1 VYQTSSSAAKS
12 GFIHQNTSPE
22 RSTAAESNVHQ
33 VPRDTAT
40 LDADDLLLPELE
52 LAVGV
57 EAEDADPLV
66 PAPEALP
73 EAVTWP
79 AISAKKAWTMNTI
92 LP

>member
-1 VYQTSSSAAKS
+1 V
-12 GFIHQNTSPE
+12 
-22 RSTAAESNVHQ
+22 
-33 VPRDTAT
+33 T

-79 AISAKKAWTMNTI
+79 AISAKQAWTMNTI